1 MNVITKDQCTDRKAV
16 LAHEIRTLESL
27 VRSRRQWLENPL
39 NKMKTTHSA
48 IAADTREMERELDML
63 KKDLRDLNQEK
74 RIIETN
80 IQKI

>member
-16 LAHEIRTLESL
+16 LAHEIRTLESHI
-27 VRSRRQWLENPL
+27 RDRRQWLDNPL
-39 NKMKTTHSA
+39 NKMRTTHSA
-48 IAADTREMERELDML
+48 IAADTREMERELDTL
-63 KKDLRDLNQEK
+63 KKDLKLMDQER

>member
-16 LAHEIRTLESL
+16 LAHEIHTLESL
-27 VRSRRQWLENPL
+27 IRDRQQWLDNPL
-39 NKMKTTHSA
+39 NKMRTTYSA

-63 KKDLRDLNQEK
+63 KKDLKGMAQER

-80 IQKI
+80 IRKI